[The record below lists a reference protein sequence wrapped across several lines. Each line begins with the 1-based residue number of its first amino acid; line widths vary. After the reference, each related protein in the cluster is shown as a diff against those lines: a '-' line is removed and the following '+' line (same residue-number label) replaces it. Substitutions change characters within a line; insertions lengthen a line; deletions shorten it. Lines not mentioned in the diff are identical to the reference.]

1 MTKTIRAIGAAI
13 LTVIWVA
20 LTALAWCSP
29 AKETSAAERRPLAQF
44 PTLNGETVSNGKFM
58 TEFEDYTLDQFPGR
72 DLFRQLKALVHYNVM
87 QQQDNNG
94 IYFVDDYAAKL
105 DYPIHDEQVTSALSR
120 LQFLYDSYL
129 KSTGSNVYVSVVPD
143 KGYYIAGQNGFP
155 AMDYEKLFATVKEKT
170 PWATYIDITDSLSI
184 VDYYRTD
191 THWKQEN
198 LLPVA
203 QKLSEAMGAS
213 APKAED
219 FTARPIDYPFYGVY
233 YGQAALP
240 LKPDQLQVMESELL
254 KDCKVYTYD
263 DNLKKVE
270 VPMYDLSKLDSGDP
284 YNIYLS
290 GARVGMVQIEN
301 PNALT
306 DRELIVF
313 RDSFGSSIGPLLAQ
327 SYKTV
332 TLIDIREIPAAN
344 LKVLARFIGLDFT
357 GKDVLMLYST
367 TVLNAG
373 SELK

>member
-20 LTALAWCSP
+20 LTALAWFSP
-29 AKETSAAERRPLAQF
+29 AKDTSAAERRPLAQF
-44 PTLNGETVSNGKFM
+44 PTLNSETITSGKFM
-58 TEFEDYTLDQFPGR
+58 SEFEDYTLDQFPGR

-105 DYPIHDEQVTSALSR
+105 DYPINDEQVTYALSR

-129 KSTGSNVYVSVVPD
+129 KSAGSKVYVSVVPD
-143 KGYYIAGQNGFP
+143 KGYYIAEQNGFP
-155 AMDYEKLFATVKEKT
+155 AMDYEKLFATVKGKT
-170 PWATYIDITDSLSI
+170 PWATHIDITDALSI
-184 VDYYRTD
+184 EDYYRTD

-198 LLPVA
+198 LVPVV
-203 QKLSEAMGAS
+203 QKLTQAMGAA
-213 APKAED
+213 APEAED

-240 LKPDQLQVMESELL
+240 LEPDRLQVMENELL
-254 KDCKVYTYD
+254 KSCKVYTYD

-284 YNIYLS
+284 YNLYLS
-290 GARVGMVQIEN
+290 GARVGLVRIEN
-301 PNALT
+301 PNATT
-306 DRELIVF
+306 DRELVVF

-373 SELK
+373 NELK